1 MLIFG
6 EPNVV
11 LPVPSPISA
20 MENLGGLV
28 LRFVKRAAVEYPQKS
43 LISKAGNL
51 AIQVL
56 NIGDVIALR

>member
-1 MLIFG
+1 
-6 EPNVV
+6 
-11 LPVPSPISA
+11 